1 MRQADAALAASEL
14 LCQCRAAAAEADAS
28 ESSKARREAEKCG
41 LTASAACQLSIASA
55 SLPICWS
62 VEPMLCRSSGDCGSI
77 RMAVPK
83 LLRASSYLP
92 IRAWLSPLST
102 IDCKPPPLGIL
113 CRGFCRRT
121 GEAARDNYIRHP
133 HEEKPKAP
141 RMKVFILTPRFMHI
155 FTVTLIRRQ

>member
-1 MRQADAALAASEL
+1 MRQAEAALAASE

-83 LLRASSYLP
+83 LFRASSYRP

-113 CRGFCRRT
+113 YRGFCRRPGGKRYFRREKKGNAKKPMLSFHAST
-121 GEAARDNYIRHP
+121 P
-133 HEEKPKAP
+133 HLHSKKNHSAP
-141 RMKVFILTPRFMHI
+141 HKKRM
-155 FTVTLIRRQ
+155 